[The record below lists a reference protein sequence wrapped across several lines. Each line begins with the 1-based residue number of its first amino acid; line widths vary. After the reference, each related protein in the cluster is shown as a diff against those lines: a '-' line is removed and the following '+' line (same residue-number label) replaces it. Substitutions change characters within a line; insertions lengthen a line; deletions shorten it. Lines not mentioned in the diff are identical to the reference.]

1 MDKQASSDRNIRT
14 KFIIP
19 ALCKSGWNEML
30 QIRYE
35 VSFTESRIIE
45 RSKPVS
51 HSWAKR
57 R

>member
-35 VSFTESRIIE
+35 VCFTESRIIE